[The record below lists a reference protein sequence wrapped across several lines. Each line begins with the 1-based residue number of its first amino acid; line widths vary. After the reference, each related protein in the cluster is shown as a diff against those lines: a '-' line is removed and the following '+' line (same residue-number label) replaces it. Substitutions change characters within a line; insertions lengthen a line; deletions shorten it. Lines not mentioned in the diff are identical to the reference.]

1 MARPIKKGLDYF
13 PFDIDWKKG
22 AMEYLYC
29 MYGILGVAVVKLSLE
44 PRIYGGEGY
53 FVEYNERSSLIFSN
67 EFGDQL
73 SVVDTR
79 DKKRPEIYDEIV
91 QAAIEYGIFDKEMY
105 KKYGILTSVDI
116 QERYVRAKEKSQRV
130 EMESRYL
137 LLSDVKIPKNV
148 DLIGVYGEE
157 TGVYYP
163 ENSTK
168 ESKVKKSIVKKSI
181 VNKSKEEK
189 RKNGG
194 YDEILS
200 VIEDEELKNLYYEF
214 IKMRK
219 LIKSPMTD
227 RALITLIDK
236 VNSLEPTNIE
246 HRKQLLENS
255 IVNNWK
261 SVYPLKEDET
271 DVKADSRKTFDN
283 QNNQNIKKPQKSKF
297 NNYDDGNWNRAEMEA
312 LEERLLD
319 RMLEEAE

>member
-22 AMEYLYC
+22 ALEYLYC
-29 MYGILGVAVVKLSLE
+29 MYGILGVAVIKLSLE

-73 SVVDTR
+73 SVIDTR

-91 QAAIEYGIFDKEMY
+91 RTAIEYGIFDKEMY
-105 KKYGILTSVDI
+105 KKYGILTSADI
-116 QERYVRAKEKSQRV
+116 QETYVRAKEKSQRV

-148 DLIGVYGEE
+148 ELIGVYGEK
-157 TGVYYP
+157 TGVSSP

-168 ESKVKKSIVKKSI
+168 ESKEKKSI

-194 YDEILS
+194 YDGILS

-236 VNSLEPTNIE
+236 VNKLEPTNIE
-246 HRKQLLENS
+246 RKKQLLENS

-261 SVYPLKEDET
+261 SVYPLKDDET
-271 DVKADSRKTFDN
+271 DVKSDRQKSFEN
-283 QNNQNIKKPQKSKF
+283 QNNKKPQKSRF
-297 NNYDDGNWNRAEMEA
+297 NNYEDVNVNAYADLEDMLLEDMLKEA
-312 LEERLLD
+312 KT
-319 RMLEEAE
+319 

>member
-22 AMEYLYC
+22 ALEYLYC
-29 MYGILGVAVVKLSLE
+29 MYGILGVAVIKLSLE

-73 SVVDTR
+73 SVIDTR

-91 QAAIEYGIFDKEMY
+91 RSAIEYGIFDKEMY
-105 KKYGILTSVDI
+105 KKYGILTSADI
-116 QERYVRAKEKSQRV
+116 QETYVRAKEKSQRV

-148 DLIGVYGEE
+148 ELIGVYGEE
-157 TGVYYP
+157 TPVSSP

-168 ESKVKKSIVKKSI
+168 ESKVKKSI

-246 HRKQLLENS
+246 RRKQLLENS

-261 SVYPLKEDET
+261 SVYPLKDDET
-271 DVKADSRKTFDN
+271 DVKSDRQKSFEN
-283 QNNQNIKKPQKSKF
+283 QNNKKPQRSRF
-297 NNYDDGNWNRAEMEA
+297 NNYEDVNVNAYADLEDILLEDMLKEA
-312 LEERLLD
+312 KT
-319 RMLEEAE
+319 

>member
-29 MYGILGVAVVKLSLE
+29 MYGILGVAVIKLSLE

-73 SVVDTR
+73 SVADTR

-148 DLIGVYGEE
+148 ELIGVYGEE
-157 TGVYYP
+157 TGVFYP

-168 ESKVKKSIVKKSI
+168 ESKVKKSKVKESKVKQRKESKPPTAADRVLSEYERLIGIPTGNIV
-181 VNKSKEEK
+181 
-189 RKNGG
+189 
-194 YDEILS
+194 D
-200 VIEDEELKNLYYEF
+200 
-214 IKMRK
+214 
-219 LIKSPMTD
+219 
-227 RALITLIDK
+227 LIDGY
-236 VNSLEPTNIE
+236 LAEGMTPELMIRLIE
-246 HRKQLLENS
+246 YSVERNARSWTYIEKTIIGNLKDGILTIDDYNRHRADRQ
-255 IVNNWK
+255 K
-261 SVYPLKEDET
+261 SFE
-271 DVKADSRKTFDN
+271 
-283 QNNQNIKKPQKSKF
+283 NQNIKKPQKSKF

-312 LEERLLD
+312 LEERILD
-319 RMLEEAE
+319 

>member
-105 KKYGILTSVDI
+105 KKYGILTSADI
-116 QERYVRAKEKSQRV
+116 QETYVRAKEKSQRV

-148 DLIGVYGEE
+148 ELIGVYGEE
-157 TGVYYP
+157 TGVSSP

-168 ESKVKKSIVKKSI
+168 ESKGKKSIVKESKGKQRKENKPPAAADRVLSEYERLIGIPTGNI
-181 VNKSKEEK
+181 V
-189 RKNGG
+189 
-194 YDEILS
+194 D
-200 VIEDEELKNLYYEF
+200 
-214 IKMRK
+214 
-219 LIKSPMTD
+219 
-227 RALITLIDK
+227 LIDGYLAEGMTPELIIRLIEYSVERNARSWTYIEK
-236 VNSLEPTNIE
+236 TIIGNLKDGILTIDDYNRHRADRQKALE
-246 HRKQLLENS
+246 
-255 IVNNWK
+255 
-261 SVYPLKEDET
+261 
-271 DVKADSRKTFDN
+271 N

-297 NNYDDGNWNRAEMEA
+297 NNYDDGNLNRAEMEA

-319 RMLEEAE
+319 RMLEEAET

>member
-22 AMEYLYC
+22 ALEYLYC
-29 MYGILGVAVVKLSLE
+29 MYGILGVAVIKLSLE

-73 SVVDTR
+73 SVIDTR

-91 QAAIEYGIFDKEMY
+91 RSAIEYGIFDEEMY
-105 KKYGILTSVDI
+105 KKYGILTSADI
-116 QERYVRAKEKSQRV
+116 QETYVRAKEKSQRV

-148 DLIGVYGEE
+148 ELIGVYGEE
-157 TGVYYP
+157 TPVSSP

-168 ESKVKKSIVKKSI
+168 ESKVKKSI

-236 VNSLEPTNIE
+236 VNKLEPTNIE
-246 HRKQLLENS
+246 RRKQLLENS

-261 SVYPLKEDET
+261 SVYPLKDDET
-271 DVKADSRKTFDN
+271 DVRSDRQKSFEN
-283 QNNQNIKKPQKSKF
+283 QNNKKPQRSRF
-297 NNYDDGNWNRAEMEA
+297 NNYEDVNVNAYADLEDILLEDMLKEA
-312 LEERLLD
+312 KT
-319 RMLEEAE
+319 

>member
-22 AMEYLYC
+22 ALEYLYC
-29 MYGILGVAVVKLSLE
+29 MYGILGVAVIKLSLE

-53 FVEYNERSSLIFSN
+53 YVEYNERSSLIFSN

-91 QAAIEYGIFDKEMY
+91 RTAIEYGIFDKEMY
-105 KKYGILTSVDI
+105 KKYGILTSADI
-116 QERYVRAKEKSQRV
+116 QETYVRAKEKSQRV
-130 EMESRYL
+130 EMEGRYL

-148 DLIGVYGEE
+148 ELIGVYGEK
-157 TGVYYP
+157 TGVSSP

-168 ESKVKKSIVKKSI
+168 ESKIKKSK

-194 YDEILS
+194 YDGILS
-200 VIEDEELKNLYYEF
+200 VIEDEELKSLYYEF

-236 VNSLEPTNIE
+236 VNKLEPTNIE
-246 HRKQLLENS
+246 RRKQLLENS

-261 SVYPLKEDET
+261 SVYPLKDDET
-271 DVKADSRKTFDN
+271 DVKSDRQKSYEN
-283 QNNQNIKKPQKSKF
+283 QNNKKPQKSRF
-297 NNYDDGNWNRAEMEA
+297 NNYEDVNVNAYADLEDILLEDMLKEA
-312 LEERLLD
+312 KT
-319 RMLEEAE
+319 

>member
-29 MYGILGVAVVKLSLE
+29 MYGILGVAVIKLSLE

-67 EFGDQL
+67 EFEDQL
-73 SVVDTR
+73 SVIDTR

-91 QAAIEYGIFDKEMY
+91 RSAIEYGIFDEEMY
-105 KKYGILTSVDI
+105 KKYGILTSADI
-116 QERYVRAKEKSQRV
+116 QETYVRAKEKSQRV

-148 DLIGVYGEE
+148 ELIGVYGEE
-157 TGVYYP
+157 TPVSSP

-168 ESKVKKSIVKKSI
+168 ESKEKKSK

-200 VIEDEELKNLYYEF
+200 VIEDEELKSLYYEF

-246 HRKQLLENS
+246 RRKQLLENS

-261 SVYPLKEDET
+261 SVYPLKDDET
-271 DVKADSRKTFDN
+271 DVKSDRQKSFEN
-283 QNNQNIKKPQKSKF
+283 QNNKKPQRSRF
-297 NNYDDGNWNRAEMEA
+297 NNYEDVNVNAYADLEDILLEDMLKEA
-312 LEERLLD
+312 KT
-319 RMLEEAE
+319 

>member
-22 AMEYLYC
+22 ALEYLYC
-29 MYGILGVAVVKLSLE
+29 MYGILGVAVIKLSLE

-73 SVVDTR
+73 SVIDTR

-91 QAAIEYGIFDKEMY
+91 RSAIEYGIFDKEMY
-105 KKYGILTSVDI
+105 KKYGILTSADI
-116 QERYVRAKEKSQRV
+116 QETYVRAKEKSQRV

-148 DLIGVYGEE
+148 ELIGVYGEE
-157 TGVYYP
+157 TPVSSP

-168 ESKVKKSIVKKSI
+168 ESKAKKSI

-189 RKNGG
+189 IKNGG
-194 YDEILS
+194 YDKILS
-200 VIEDEELKNLYYEF
+200 VVEDEELKNLYYEF

-236 VNSLEPTNIE
+236 VNSLEPVSIE
-246 HRKQLLENS
+246 RRKQLLENS

-261 SVYPLKEDET
+261 SVYPLKDDET
-271 DVKADSRKTFDN
+271 DVKSDRQKSFEN
-283 QNNQNIKKPQKSKF
+283 PNNKKPQKSRF
-297 NNYDDGNWNRAEMEA
+297 NNYEDINVNAYADLEDILLEDMLKEA
-312 LEERLLD
+312 KT
-319 RMLEEAE
+319 

>member
-22 AMEYLYC
+22 ALEYLYC
-29 MYGILGVAVVKLSLE
+29 MYGILGVAVIKLSLE

-53 FVEYNERSSLIFSN
+53 FVEYNERSSVIFSK
-67 EFGDQL
+67 EFEDQL
-73 SVVDTR
+73 SVIDKR
-79 DKKRPEIYDEIV
+79 DKKRHEIYDEIV
-91 QAAIEYGIFDKEMY
+91 RTAIEYGIFDKEMY
-105 KKYGILTSVDI
+105 KKYGILTSADI
-116 QERYVRAKEKSQRV
+116 QETYVRAKEKSQRV

-148 DLIGVYGEE
+148 ELIGVYGEE
-157 TGVYYP
+157 TPVSSP
-163 ENSTK
+163 KNSTK
-168 ESKVKKSIVKKSI
+168 ESKVKKSI

-236 VNSLEPTNIE
+236 VNKLEPVSIE
-246 HRKQLLENS
+246 RRKQLLENS

-261 SVYPLKEDET
+261 SVYPLKDDET
-271 DVKADSRKTFDN
+271 DVKSDRQKSFEN
-283 QNNQNIKKPQKSKF
+283 PNNKKPQRSRF
-297 NNYDDGNWNRAEMEA
+297 NNYEDVNVNAYANLEDILLEDMLKEA
-312 LEERLLD
+312 KT
-319 RMLEEAE
+319 

>member
-22 AMEYLYC
+22 ALEYLYC
-29 MYGILGVAVVKLSLE
+29 MYGILGVAVIKLSLE

-53 FVEYNERSSLIFSN
+53 YVEYNERSSVIFSK
-67 EFGDQL
+67 EFEDQL
-73 SVVDTR
+73 SVIDKR
-79 DKKRPEIYDEIV
+79 DKKRHEIYDEIV
-91 QAAIEYGIFDKEMY
+91 RTAIEYGIFDKEMY
-105 KKYGILTSVDI
+105 KKYGILTSADI
-116 QERYVRAKEKSQRV
+116 QETYVRAKEKSQRV

-148 DLIGVYGEE
+148 ELIGVYGEK
-157 TGVYYP
+157 TGVSSP

-168 ESKVKKSIVKKSI
+168 ESK

-200 VIEDEELKNLYYEF
+200 VVEDEELKSLYYEF

-246 HRKQLLENS
+246 RRKQLLENS

-261 SVYPLKEDET
+261 SVYPLKDDET
-271 DVKADSRKTFDN
+271 DVKSDRQKSYEN
-283 QNNQNIKKPQKSKF
+283 QNNKKPQKSRF
-297 NNYDDGNWNRAEMEA
+297 NNYEDVNVNAYADLEDILLEDMLKEA
-312 LEERLLD
+312 KT
-319 RMLEEAE
+319 

>member
-22 AMEYLYC
+22 ALEYLYC
-29 MYGILGVAVVKLSLE
+29 MYGILGVAVIKLSLE

-73 SVVDTR
+73 SVIDTR

-91 QAAIEYGIFDKEMY
+91 RSAIEYGIFDKEMY
-105 KKYGILTSVDI
+105 KKYGILTSADI
-116 QERYVRAKEKSQRV
+116 QETYVRAKEKSQRV

-148 DLIGVYGEE
+148 ELIGVYGEE
-157 TGVYYP
+157 TPVSSP
-163 ENSTK
+163 ENSIK
-168 ESKVKKSIVKKSI
+168 ESKVKKSI

-200 VIEDEELKNLYYEF
+200 VIEDEELKSLYYEF

-236 VNSLEPTNIE
+236 VNKLEPTNIE
-246 HRKQLLENS
+246 RRKQLLENS

-261 SVYPLKEDET
+261 SVYPLKDDET
-271 DVKADSRKTFDN
+271 DVRSDRQKSFEN
-283 QNNQNIKKPQKSKF
+283 QNNKKPQRSRF
-297 NNYDDGNWNRAEMEA
+297 NNYEDVNVNAYANLEDILLEDMLKEA
-312 LEERLLD
+312 KT
-319 RMLEEAE
+319 

>member
-29 MYGILGVAVVKLSLE
+29 MYGILGVAVIKLSLE

-67 EFGDQL
+67 EFEDQL
-73 SVVDTR
+73 SVIDTR

-91 QAAIEYGIFDKEMY
+91 RSAIEYGIFDEEMY
-105 KKYGILTSVDI
+105 KKYGILTSADI
-116 QERYVRAKEKSQRV
+116 QETYVRAKEKSQRV

-148 DLIGVYGEE
+148 ELIGVYGEE
-157 TGVYYP
+157 TPVSSP

-168 ESKVKKSIVKKSI
+168 ESKEKKSK

-200 VIEDEELKNLYYEF
+200 VIEDEELKSLYYEF

-236 VNSLEPTNIE
+236 VNKLEPTNIE
-246 HRKQLLENS
+246 RRKQLLENS

-261 SVYPLKEDET
+261 SVYPLKDDET
-271 DVKADSRKTFDN
+271 DVKSDRQKSFEN
-283 QNNQNIKKPQKSKF
+283 QNNKKPQRSRF
-297 NNYDDGNWNRAEMEA
+297 NNYEDVNVNAYADLEDILLEDMLKEA
-312 LEERLLD
+312 KT
-319 RMLEEAE
+319 

>member
-22 AMEYLYC
+22 ALEYLYC
-29 MYGILGVAVVKLSLE
+29 MYGILGVAVIKLSLE

-73 SVVDTR
+73 SVIDTR

-91 QAAIEYGIFDKEMY
+91 RSAIEYGIFDKEMY
-105 KKYGILTSVDI
+105 KKYGILTSADI
-116 QERYVRAKEKSQRV
+116 QETYVRAKEKSQRV

-148 DLIGVYGEE
+148 ELIGVYGEE
-157 TGVYYP
+157 TPVSSP

-168 ESKVKKSIVKKSI
+168 ESKVKKSI

-246 HRKQLLENS
+246 RRKQLLENS

-261 SVYPLKEDET
+261 SVYPLKDDET
-271 DVKADSRKTFDN
+271 DVKFDRQKSFEN
-283 QNNQNIKKPQKSKF
+283 QNNKKPQRSRF
-297 NNYDDGNWNRAEMEA
+297 NNYEDVNVNAYADLEDILLEDMLKEA
-312 LEERLLD
+312 KT
-319 RMLEEAE
+319 

>member
-22 AMEYLYC
+22 ALEYLYC
-29 MYGILGVAVVKLSLE
+29 MYGILGVAVIKLSLE

-73 SVVDTR
+73 SVIDTR

-91 QAAIEYGIFDKEMY
+91 RSAIEYGIFDKEMY
-105 KKYGILTSVDI
+105 KKYGILTSADI
-116 QERYVRAKEKSQRV
+116 QETYVRAKEKSQRV

-148 DLIGVYGEE
+148 ELIGVYGEE
-157 TGVYYP
+157 TPVSSP

-168 ESKVKKSIVKKSI
+168 ESKEKKSK

-189 RKNGG
+189 RKNARKNGG

-236 VNSLEPTNIE
+236 VNSLEPVSIE
-246 HRKQLLENS
+246 RRKQLLENS

-261 SVYPLKEDET
+261 SVYPLKDDET
-271 DVKADSRKTFDN
+271 DVKSDRQKSFEN
-283 QNNQNIKKPQKSKF
+283 QNNKKPQRSRF
-297 NNYDDGNWNRAEMEA
+297 NNYEDVNVNAYANLEDILLEDMLKEA
-312 LEERLLD
+312 KT
-319 RMLEEAE
+319 

>member
-22 AMEYLYC
+22 ALEYLYC
-29 MYGILGVAVVKLSLE
+29 MYGILGVAVIKLSLE

-73 SVVDTR
+73 SVIDTR

-91 QAAIEYGIFDKEMY
+91 RSAIEYGIFDKEMY
-105 KKYGILTSVDI
+105 KKYGILTSADI
-116 QERYVRAKEKSQRV
+116 QETYVRAKEKSQRV

-148 DLIGVYGEE
+148 ELIGVYGEE
-157 TGVYYP
+157 TPVSSP

-168 ESKVKKSIVKKSI
+168 ESKVKKSI

-236 VNSLEPTNIE
+236 VNSLEPVSIE
-246 HRKQLLENS
+246 RRKQLLENS

-261 SVYPLKEDET
+261 SVYPLKDDET
-271 DVKADSRKTFDN
+271 DVKSDRQKSFEN
-283 QNNQNIKKPQKSKF
+283 QNNKKPQRSRF
-297 NNYDDGNWNRAEMEA
+297 NNYEDVNVNTYADLEDILLEDMLKEA
-312 LEERLLD
+312 KT
-319 RMLEEAE
+319 

>member
-22 AMEYLYC
+22 ALEYLYC
-29 MYGILGVAVVKLSLE
+29 MYGILGVAVIKLSLE

-73 SVVDTR
+73 SVIDTR

-91 QAAIEYGIFDKEMY
+91 RSAIEYGIFDKEMY
-105 KKYGILTSVDI
+105 KKYGILTSADI
-116 QERYVRAKEKSQRV
+116 QETYVRAKEKSQRV

-148 DLIGVYGEE
+148 ELIGVYGEE
-157 TGVYYP
+157 TPVSSP

-168 ESKVKKSIVKKSI
+168 ESKVKKSI

-200 VIEDEELKNLYYEF
+200 VIEDEELKSLYYEF

-236 VNSLEPTNIE
+236 VNSLEPVSIE
-246 HRKQLLENS
+246 RRKQLLENS

-261 SVYPLKEDET
+261 SVYPLKDDET
-271 DVKADSRKTFDN
+271 DVKSDRQKSFEN
-283 QNNQNIKKPQKSKF
+283 QNNKKPQRSRF
-297 NNYDDGNWNRAEMEA
+297 NNYEDVNVNAYAD
-312 LEERLLD
+312 LEDILLED
-319 RMLEEAE
+319 MLKETKT